1 MARPALS
8 AARALEIID
17 LMAAS
22 PKQAFT
28 MSELVQQT
36 GTNIASMHAILAVL
50 VQHGH
55 LTRHPTH
62 KTYRL
67 APALFAIGEAM
78 AQHDPLLTSSRAAA
92 GGLAEATGQEVVL
105 TGRAGEDII
114 CLARF
119 ASSRT
124 PQFSM
129 RVGERV
135 PLRPPL
141 GGTFCAWM
149 SEEEIDQWLARRGPG
164 DSSPELD
171 VQDRASLQI
180 VRDRGYIVVAKS
192 PPQQALGTAF
202 ALAGRESALEPRQ
215 VDALI
220 ADLYGGGS
228 YQIHDIVPE
237 LSYDLSAISAPIFD
251 AHGQAI
257 YALSLGGHRT
267 AITGAEV
274 ENLARQVT
282 DACAAVMREND
293 VRMPGVMP
301 ERRIRQR

>member
-92 GGLAEATGQEVVL
+92 EALTEATGQEVVL

-149 SEEEIDQWLARRGPG
+149 SEEDIAQWLGRRGT
-164 DSSPELD
+164 DSPELD
-171 VQDRASLQI
+171 AQDRASLQA
-180 VRDRGYIVVAKS
+180 VRERGYIVVAKS

-228 YQIHDIVPE
+228 YQIHEIDPD

-257 YALSLGGHRT
+257 YALSLGGHRA
-267 AITGAEV
+267 AISGAVV
-274 ENLARQVT
+274 ESLARQVT

-293 VRMPGVMP
+293 VRIPGVMP